1 MGEKRAMA
9 TLLADEYPA
18 PLPDTRVTVVP
29 MAWRGAVLPASP
41 RDVPEEVAV
50 ALTYNGS
57 TQAVMMTTPADLEDF
72 AVGFSL
78 TERIVRSLDDIDSIE
93 ILPLKGGIEA
103 RMWIAD
109 QCSRQLSKRRR
120 MMAGPTGCG
129 LCGIE
134 SLGEAL
140 PVVPVVAS
148 DARFNPDQLMTA
160 LAALTESQALHR
172 ATRAVH
178 AAGFWQPG
186 RGMVTAREDLG
197 RHNAMDKLV
206 GALARNGVAASNGI
220 AVITSRVSVEIVQ
233 KAATLG
239 VPILMAVS
247 APTALALRT
256 AQQAGITLIAI
267 ARTDGFEIFTRPDR
281 VCDMS

>member
-1 MGEKRAMA
+1 MA
-9 TLLADEYPA
+9 TLLADDDPA
-18 PLPDTRVTVVP
+18 PLPDTRVTVRP
-29 MAWRGAVLPASP
+29 MAWRGAMLPANP
-41 RDVPEEVAV
+41 RDVPEEVAI

-57 TQAVMMTTPADLEDF
+57 TQAVMMATPADLEDF

-78 TERIVRSLDDIDSIE
+78 TERIVRSVDDIDSIE
-93 ILPLKGGIEA
+93 ILSLEGGIEA

-109 QCSRQLSKRRR
+109 ECSRQLSKRRR

-134 SLGEAL
+134 SLAEAL
-140 PVVPVVAS
+140 PSVPQVAS
-148 DARFNPDQLMTA
+148 DTCFSPDQLMTA
-160 LAALTESQALHR
+160 LAALTETQALNR

-178 AAGFWQPG
+178 AAGFWQPDC
-186 RGMVTAREDLG
+186 GMVTAREDLG

-206 GALARNGVAASNGI
+206 GALARNGVAARSGI
-220 AVITSRVSVEIVQ
+220 VVITSRVSVEIVQ

-239 VPILMAVS
+239 IPVLMAVS

-267 ARTDGFEIFTRPDR
+267 ARNDGFEIFTRPDR
-281 VCDMS
+281 VCETR

>member
-1 MGEKRAMA
+1 MA
-9 TLLADEYPA
+9 TLLVDDDPA
-18 PLPDTRVTVVP
+18 PLPNTRVTVVP
-29 MAWRGAVLPASP
+29 KAWRGAILPASP
-41 RDVPEEVAV
+41 REVPEEVAV

-57 TQAVMMTTPADLEDF
+57 TQAVMMVTPADLEDF

-78 TERIVRSLDDIDSIE
+78 TERIVRSAGDIESLE
-93 ILPLKGGIEA
+93 ILPLDGGIEA

-109 QCSRQLSKRRR
+109 DFSTQLSKRRR

-134 SLGEAL
+134 SLAEAL
-140 PVVPVVAS
+140 PTVQPVQS
-148 DARFNPDQLMTA
+148 DVRFSPDQLMTA
-160 LAALTESQALHR
+160 LTALTEAQALHR

-186 RGMVTAREDLG
+186 RGMVIAREDLG

-233 KAATLG
+233 KAAILG
-239 VPILMAVS
+239 VPVLMAVS

-256 AQQAGITLIAI
+256 AQEAGITLIAI

-281 VCDMS
+281 VCDMRCR